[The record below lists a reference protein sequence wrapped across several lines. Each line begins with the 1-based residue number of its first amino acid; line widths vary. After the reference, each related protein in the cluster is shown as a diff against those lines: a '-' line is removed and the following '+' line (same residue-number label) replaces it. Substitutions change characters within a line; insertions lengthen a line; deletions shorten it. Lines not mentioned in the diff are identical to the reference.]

1 MNSLLLSHPEDK
13 LLLASCA
20 ILGIIYHTIQACDA
34 QWQCRKMR
42 LLLSLTCVFGN
53 SSYGADRGEILDIS
67 SIQPSIKY
75 LGESK
80 EGVQTPFQIV
90 SREVW
95 ETPP

>member
-1 MNSLLLSHPEDK
+1 
-13 LLLASCA
+13 
-20 ILGIIYHTIQACDA
+20 
-34 QWQCRKMR
+34 MR

-53 SSYGADRGEILDIS
+53 SSYGADRGEILDKS
-67 SIQPSIKY
+67 SIRPSIKY

-95 ETPP
+95 ETPPNLKFMLGMEQSREIQISPDCPTGSHPISSSMRNA